1 MNLNWNQLS
10 VVFLDNFFDLLVEIL
25 KFLVPV
31 NAGIQVVDRK
41 DEEAD
46 DRAEEHGRD
55 DAPYQT
61 EDTEALAAL
70 AVLLARMDSDDGEDP
85 VEREQAQECRNESGN
100 AHSAHGRRLL
110 ISRSGLLVNGLCR
123 SGLGLILI
131 YGLLCRC
138 RYRLRRR
145 LILIFRHLCRCRLRS
160 GCGCRLCRGHIG
172 GIFGCNGG
180 SGSNGCGSSCC
191 NYRSSF
197 RLSFNSRLGCGLCHG
212 LGLCNR
218 FCRSRFSDGLCR
230 GFRLSGYFGFS
241 CNFGLCRRCFLGCR
255 LSGNLR
261 FSCNFRLGSR
271 CLCLGSCL
279 RLSGNLGFSCNGNYS
294 AAVRAETITR
304 IQG

>member
-10 VVFLDNFFDLLVEIL
+10 VVFLDNFFDLFVEIL
-25 KFLVPV
+25 ELLVPV

-160 GCGCRLCRGHIG
+160 GLRSGCGCRLCRGHIS

-197 RLSFNSRLGCGLCHG
+197 RLSFNSRFGC
-212 LGLCNR
+212 GLCNR
-218 FCRSRFSDGLCR
+218 FCRSRFSGGLCH
-230 GFRLSGYFGFS
+230 GFRLSGY
-241 CNFGLCRRCFLGCR
+241 FGLCRRCFLGCR
-255 LSGNLR
+255 L
-261 FSCNFRLGSR
+261 SCNFRLGSR

>member
-10 VVFLDNFFDLLVEIL
+10 VVFLDNFFDLFVEIL
-25 KFLVPV
+25 EFLVPV

-100 AHSAHGRRLL
+100 AHSAHGCRLL

-160 GCGCRLCRGHIG
+160 GCGLCRGHISS
-172 GIFGCNGG
+172 IFGCNGG

-197 RLSFNSRLGCGLCHG
+197 RFGC
-212 LGLCNR
+212 GLCNR

-271 CLCLGSCL
+271 CLCLGC
-279 RLSGNLGFSCNGNYS
+279 NLGFSCNGNYS

>member
-197 RLSFNSRLGCGLCHG
+197 RFSFNSRFGC
-212 LGLCNR
+212 GLCNR
-218 FCRSRFSDGLCR
+218 FCRSRFSDGLCH

-241 CNFGLCRRCFLGCR
+241 R
-255 LSGNLR
+255 
-261 FSCNFRLGSR
+261 NFRLGSR
-271 CLCLGSCL
+271 CLCLGFSF
-279 RLSGNLGFSCNGNYS
+279 GFSCNGNYS
-294 AAVRAETITR
+294 AAVRTETVTR

>member
-145 LILIFRHLCRCRLRS
+145 LILIFRHLCRFRLRS
-160 GCGCRLCRGHIG
+160 GCGLCRGHISS
-172 GIFGCNGG
+172 IFGCNGG
-180 SGSNGCGSSCC
+180 SGSNRCGSSCC

-197 RLSFNSRLGCGLCHG
+197 RRCFNSRFGC
-212 LGLCNR
+212 GLCNR
-218 FCRSRFSDGLCR
+218 FCRSRFSD
-230 GFRLSGYFGFS
+230 
-241 CNFGLCRRCFLGCR
+241 GLCRRCFLGCR

-261 FSCNFRLGSR
+261 FSCNFGLGSR
-271 CLCLGSCL
+271 CLCLGLCCRSSLCLGSCF
-279 RLSGNLGFSCNGNYS
+279 RLSGNLGFSCNGNCS
-294 AAVRAETITR
+294 AAVSAETVTR

>member
-10 VVFLDNFFDLLVEIL
+10 VVFLDNFFDLFVEIL
-25 KFLVPV
+25 EFLVPV

-110 ISRSGLLVNGLCR
+110 ICRSGLLIYGLCG

-138 RYRLRRR
+138 RNRLRRR
-145 LILIFRHLCRCRLRS
+145 LILIFRHLCGCRLRS
-160 GCGCRLCRGHIG
+160 GLRSGCGLCRGHIG
-172 GIFGCNGG
+172 SIFGCNGG

-197 RLSFNSRLGCGLCHG
+197 RFSFNSRFGC
-212 LGLCNR
+212 GLCNR
-218 FCRSRFSDGLCR
+218 FCRSRFSDGLCH
-230 GFRLSGYFGFS
+230 GFRLSGY
-241 CNFGLCRRCFLGCR
+241 FGLCRRCFLGCR

-271 CLCLGSCL
+271 CLCLGCSF
-279 RLSGNLGFSCNGNYS
+279 GFSCNGNYS
-294 AAVRAETITR
+294 AAVRTETVTR

>member
-160 GCGCRLCRGHIG
+160 GCGLCRGHIG
-172 GIFGCNGG
+172 SIFGCNGG

-197 RLSFNSRLGCGLCHG
+197 RFSFNSRFGC
-212 LGLCNR
+212 GLCNR

-230 GFRLSGYFGFS
+230 GFRLSGYFG
-241 CNFGLCRRCFLGCR
+241 LCRRCFLGCR

-261 FSCNFRLGSR
+261 LSCNFRLGSR
-271 CLCLGSCL
+271 CLCLRC
-279 RLSGNLGFSCNGNYS
+279 NLGFSCNGNDS
-294 AAVRAETITR
+294 AAVRTETVTR

>member
-10 VVFLDNFFDLLVEIL
+10 VVFLDNFFDLFVEIL
-25 KFLVPV
+25 EFLVPV

-197 RLSFNSRLGCGLCHG
+197 RLSFNSRFGC
-212 LGLCNR
+212 GLCNR
-218 FCRSRFSDGLCR
+218 FCRSRFSGGLCH

-241 CNFGLCRRCFLGCR
+241 CNFGLCRRCFLGF
-255 LSGNLR
+255 R
-261 FSCNFRLGSR
+261 FSRNFRLGSR
-271 CLCLGSCL
+271 CLCLGCSF
-279 RLSGNLGFSCNGNYS
+279 GFSCNRNDS
-294 AAVRAETITR
+294 AAVRTETVTR

>member
-10 VVFLDNFFDLLVEIL
+10 VVFLDNFFDLFVEIL
-25 KFLVPV
+25 EFLVPV

-100 AHSAHGRRLL
+100 AHSAHGCRLL

-160 GCGCRLCRGHIG
+160 GLRSRCGCGLCRGHIG
-172 GIFGCNGG
+172 SIFGCNGG

-197 RLSFNSRLGCGLCHG
+197 RFGC
-212 LGLCNR
+212 GLCNR

-271 CLCLGSCL
+271 CLCLGCSF
-279 RLSGNLGFSCNGNYS
+279 GFSCNGNYS